1 SFSSRCSAATAD
13 LLSFPTRRSS
23 DLKRGLVQCVVAE
36 VGQAKTQ
43 VVGHKVQAGRRHQKG
58 GQQPA
63 HHPGKG
69 AAHLPHKNR
78 RHVASSS
85 PVPVMGSSS
94 LSPPVSSRKRS
105 SRLPPAVRLARS
117 PLAASCPWDRIST
130 RVQTACTSLRMW
142 LDRITVWLL
151 PSCRIRRRISITWAG
166 SRPT

>member
-1 SFSSRCSAATAD
+1 QQLVGAGVPLPCQAAHGQHRHIHQQD
-13 LLSFPTRRSS
+13 
-23 DLKRGLVQCVVAE
+23 KRGLVQCVVAE

-43 VVGHKVQAGRRHQKG
+43 VVGHKVQAGRCHQKG

-63 HHPGKG
+63 YHPGKG

-105 SRLPPAVRLARS
+105 
-117 PLAASCPWDRIST
+117 
-130 RVQTACTSLRMW
+130 
-142 LDRITVWLL
+142 
-151 PSCRIRRRISITWAG
+151 
-166 SRPT
+166 

>member
-85 PVPVMGSSS
+85 D
-94 LSPPVSSRKRS
+94 RK
-105 SRLPPAVRLARS
+105 
-117 PLAASCPWDRIST
+117 ST
-130 RVQTACTSLRMW
+130 RLNSSHVS
-142 LDRITVWLL
+142 
-151 PSCRIRRRISITWAG
+151 ISYAVFCLKK
-166 SRPT
+166 